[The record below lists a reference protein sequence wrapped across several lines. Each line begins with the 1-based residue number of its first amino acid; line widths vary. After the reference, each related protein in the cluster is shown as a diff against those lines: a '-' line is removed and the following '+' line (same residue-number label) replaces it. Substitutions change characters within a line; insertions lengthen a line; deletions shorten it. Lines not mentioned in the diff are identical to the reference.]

1 MAKSKRKAP
10 ELTAS
15 GFNYDQDLAKVSIKV
30 FPALQALIANQHEL
44 MEIAQKHE
52 PDKFIFLE
60 AHKGELAEVE
70 ETISQ
75 IHSVFYEKKEKIKAK
90 KAEEKKINDAKQEED
105 SSSSN
110 FVRNPEY
117 GDFELAVDIKESE
130 PPTLDDLADQM
141 SPGLPSAKYETRK
154 APATLPSVDKPD
166 IRRIAVGAS
175 IKALCGLLNRQLTE
189 EEITAIEKE
198 IDSYL

>member
-1 MAKSKRKAP
+1 MAKSKRNTP

-15 GFNYDQDLAKVSIKV
+15 GFNYDQDLTRVSIKV

-44 MEIAQKHE
+44 MEIAQKYE

-70 ETISQ
+70 ETIAQ
-75 IHSVFYEKKEKIKAK
+75 IHSKFYEKKEKAKAK
-90 KAEEKKINDAKQEED
+90 KAEEKKTDALKQEEN
-105 SSSSN
+105 SLGNN

-117 GDFELAVDIKESE
+117 GDFELAVDITESE
-130 PPTLDDLADQM
+130 PPTLDDLATQM
-141 SPGLPSAKYETRK
+141 SPGLPSAKFEPRK
-154 APATLPSVDKPD
+154 APLPSADKPD

-175 IKALCGLLNRQLTE
+175 IKALCSLLHRELTE
-189 EEITAIEKE
+189 EEITTIEKE

>member
-15 GFNYDQDLAKVSIKV
+15 GFNYDQDLARVSIKV

-44 MEIAQKHE
+44 MEIAQKYE

-70 ETISQ
+70 ETIAQ
-75 IHSVFYEKKEKIKAK
+75 IHSVFYEKKEKAKAK
-90 KAEEKKINDAKQEED
+90 KAEEKKINDAKQEEN
-105 SSSSN
+105 SLSSN

-117 GDFELAVDIKESE
+117 GDFELAVDKMESE

-141 SPGLPSAKYETRK
+141 SPGLPSAKFQPRK
-154 APATLPSVDKPD
+154 APLPSMEKPD

-175 IKALCGLLNRQLTE
+175 IKALCSLLNRELTE

>member
-1 MAKSKRKAP
+1 MAKAKKKAP

-15 GFNYDQDLAKVSIKV
+15 GFNYDQDLSRVPIKV
-30 FPALQALIANQHEL
+30 FPALQALIANQHDL
-44 MEIAQKHE
+44 IEIAQKYE

-75 IHSVFYEKKEKIKAK
+75 IHSVFYDRKEKVKAK
-90 KAEEKKINDAKQEED
+90 KAEEKKAIAEKQEEE

-110 FVRNPEY
+110 FVRNPEF
-117 GDFELAVDIKESE
+117 GDFELAVEIKESE

-141 SPGLPSAKYETRK
+141 SPGLPSAKIEPRK
-154 APATLPSVDKPD
+154 APLPTVEKPD
-166 IRRIAVGAS
+166 VRRIALGAS
-175 IKALCGLLNRQLTE
+175 IKALSSLLNRTLME
-189 EEITAIEKE
+189 EEITALEKE
-198 IDSYL
+198 LDSYI